1 MGISCNKM
9 CKLLIDKNMKRKDL
23 KEKDEIA

>member
-9 CKLLIDKNMKRKDL
+9 GKLLIDKNMKRKDL